1 MQKNLSFFS
10 QNTKMGE
17 EVAESEIM
25 KFNEI
30 KCKLTN
36 PIIIRLLSYDSG
48 IELAE
53 KHFPDWLED

>member
-1 MQKNLSFFS
+1 
-10 QNTKMGE
+10 MGE

-25 KFNEI
+25 KFSEI